1 MFNCLGLVVGVGVLV
16 LILLITVII
25 LCCRKKKAKAKIVTE
40 VKEDPEKHDI
50 MLAKDDD
57 SIANQPDCKP
67 GQECHISQMSVNGA
81 PLTAT
86 HDSPDA
92 APIPL
97 VKADIPPR
105 LLSSIWRP
113 PLPPT
118 ATGTKSKPSLS
129 RRRPGG
135 EGGGRAARGLAAGR
149 PAGGQREPP
158 VDG

>member
-1 MFNCLGLVVGVGVLV
+1 MRDPMPKVRLLLT
-16 LILLITVII
+16 LLLIFVIPVQGMTAVV
-25 LCCRKKKAKAKIVTE
+25 LLKQPCPMEHQDMESSTKGPCCQ
-40 VKEDPEKHDI
+40 
-50 MLAKDDD
+50 DDD

-113 PLPPT
+113 PLPP
-118 ATGTKSKPSLS
+118 L
-129 RRRPGG
+129 
-135 EGGGRAARGLAAGR
+135 
-149 PAGGQREPP
+149 Q
-158 VDG
+158 